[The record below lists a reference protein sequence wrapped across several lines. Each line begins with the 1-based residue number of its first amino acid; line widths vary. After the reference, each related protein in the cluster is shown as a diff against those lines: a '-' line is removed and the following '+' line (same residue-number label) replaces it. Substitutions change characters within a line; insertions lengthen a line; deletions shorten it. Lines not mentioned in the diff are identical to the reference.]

1 MSLKLRLNL
10 LLSAL
15 LGAVLLASAFFA
27 MQRAREDVRAEI
39 QSTMDLSQHILCAGG
54 TGAGPALDPEALARV
69 RHFRMELYD
78 AAGRPVYTSRDRPD
92 PDRGGAPEWF
102 AAALTRMA
110 PAWEAVRCPWRAGG
124 QAMGELVIRPDPS
137 SEIQEVWEES
147 VGLAQ
152 LAALIFLGVN
162 LAVYGI
168 VGRAL
173 RPVDRI
179 LEALTGLEQ
188 GRLET
193 RLPQFPLPELARIAR
208 AFNRMA
214 EALEQSMTRNRQLSR
229 RLLEVQEDE
238 RKRLAR
244 ELHDELGQYLSAI
257 HAEAAAILSQAEQVP
272 ASARASAQAIVE
284 ACRAMMGI
292 VRGMLARLRPG
303 ALDELGL
310 EEALRELVAGWRRRH
325 STVACTLEFSGDVE
339 DLDEG
344 AKVCLYRLVQE
355 GLTNVAKH
363 ADARRVEVRLAR
375 TGGSGPE
382 DRVSVEVQDDG
393 RGLAPDAFQAGHGL
407 LGMRERVESL
417 GGRFTV
423 ESLPEGGVRVA
434 AELPAGGRA

>member
-15 LGAVLLASAFFA
+15 LGMVLLAGAFFA

-39 QSTMDLSQHILCAGG
+39 QSTMDLSRHLLCTGG
-54 TGAGPALDPEALARV
+54 AAAGPALDPEALARV
-69 RHFRMELYD
+69 RHLRIELYD
-78 AAGRPVYTSRDRPD
+78 ATGRPVYTSGNRPD
-92 PDRGGAPEWF
+92 AGEGEAPAWF
-102 AAALTRMA
+102 AATLTRMA
-110 PAWEAVRCPWRAGG
+110 PGWEAVRCPWRAGERTI
-124 QAMGELVIRPDPS
+124 GELVIRPDPS
-137 SEIQEVWEES
+137 SEIQEVWKES

-152 LAALIFLGVN
+152 LAGLIFLGMN

-168 VGRAL
+168 LGRAL
-173 RPVDRI
+173 RPMDRI

-193 RLPQFPLPELARIAR
+193 RLPRFSLPELTCIAR

-229 RLLEVQEDE
+229 RLLEVQEEE

-257 HAEAAAILSQAEQVP
+257 HAEAAAILGQTEALP
-272 ASARASAQAIVE
+272 APARSSAQAIVE
-284 ACRAMMGI
+284 ACRAMMAI
-292 VRGMLARLRPG
+292 VRGMLARLRPE

-325 STVACTLEFSGDVE
+325 PAVACTLELAGDVE
-339 DLDEG
+339 DLDEA

-363 ADARRVEVRLAR
+363 AQARRVEVRLAR
-375 TGGSGPE
+375 TGPP
-382 DRVSVEVQDDG
+382 DRVSVEVRDDG
-393 RGLAPDAFQAGHGL
+393 RGLVPVSVQAGYGL

-417 GGRFTV
+417 GGRFAV
-423 ESLPEGGVRVA
+423 ESRPQGGVRVA

>member
-15 LGAVLLASAFFA
+15 LGTVLLASAFFA

-39 QSTMDLSQHILCAGG
+39 QSTMDLSRHLLCAGWA
-54 TGAGPALDPEALARV
+54 GAASAPDPQALARL
-69 RHFRMELYD
+69 RHLRIEFYD
-78 AAGRPVYTSRDRPD
+78 AAGRPMPASPGRPAAE
-92 PDRGGAPEWF
+92 PEGVPEWF

-110 PAWEAVRCPWRAGG
+110 PAWEAVRCPWRVGERG
-124 QAMGELVIRPDPS
+124 MGELVIRPDPS
-137 SEIQEVWEES
+137 SEIREVWEES

-179 LEALTGLEQ
+179 LEALTRLEQ

-208 AFNRMA
+208 SFNRMA

-229 RLLEVQEDE
+229 RLLEVQEEE

-257 HAEAAAILSQAEQVP
+257 HAEAAAIRSQGGEVP
-272 ASARASAQAIVE
+272 GPVQASAQAIVE
-284 ACRAMMGI
+284 ACRAMMAM

-303 ALDELGL
+303 VLDELGL

-325 STVACTLEFSGDVE
+325 PSVACTLELEGEVE
-339 DLDEG
+339 HLDD
-344 AKVCLYRLVQE
+344 AVKICLYRLVQE
-355 GLTNVAKH
+355 GLTNVARH
-363 ADARRVEVRLAR
+363 ANARRVAVRLVGAR
-375 TGGSGPE
+375 SEGSRN
-382 DRVSVEVQDDG
+382 RVSLEVQDDG
-393 RGLAPDAFQAGHGL
+393 RGLAPDDFQAGLGL

-417 GGRFTV
+417 GGRFAV
-423 ESLPEGGVRVA
+423 ESPPGGGVRLA
-434 AELPAGGRA
+434 AELPVGGRG